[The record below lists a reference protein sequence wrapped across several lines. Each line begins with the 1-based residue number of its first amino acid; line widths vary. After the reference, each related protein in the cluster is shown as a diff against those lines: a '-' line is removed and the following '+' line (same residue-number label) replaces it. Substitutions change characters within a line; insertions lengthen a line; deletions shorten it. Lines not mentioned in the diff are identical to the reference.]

1 MQAPSPVSTEIQRG
15 DLETSEAGGL
25 AEEIGKARQ
34 RAGMADPDG
43 PAALRV
49 AGVVDPRPAKAKLAV
64 DSTSKHKK
72 RKRRAVRDAEHEA
85 QWQHCPGARIDHGPG
100 VPAR

>member
-25 AEEIGKARQ
+25 AEWIGKVGQ

-43 PAALRV
+43 PAALWAAR
-49 AGVVDPRPAKAKLAV
+49 VVDPRPAKAKLAV
-64 DSTSKHKK
+64 DSTAK
-72 RKRRAVRDAEHEA
+72 RQE
-85 QWQHCPGARIDHGPG
+85 
-100 VPAR
+100 